1 MQRLAKHLCLTTLFF
16 ACLWLT
22 SVLAE
27 ENSSTQDQL
36 DQIELEID
44 SLNSSAS
51 IKREKIIAYQEQ
63 IKSFDQQISVVSRR
77 RHSILKE
84 IAQIKSLLDKLS
96 AQDQQLVDKIDQE
109 QRLLGTHVTLA
120 WQNIVSSGVLVQ
132 ADDNNQRLMHNTWL
146 EYLAAQRVAALER
159 IKDQN
164 RELITLREQQ
174 QASIQNLNQAV
185 ANEEEEQRLL
195 GEKKTE
201 RQTTIRTLETEFAST
216 AEKISLLEQDRD
228 ELTAIIDRLKAARD
242 DNAFVEKGT
251 EFASLQGKLPWP
263 HTGKITAAATAG
275 HYIQAN
281 NGDPVYAIAAG
292 RVAYSE
298 WLKGFGLLVIIDHGD
313 GYMSLYGNNE
323 SIYRKTGDWVSA
335 GDTISAAGQSG
346 GRQQAGLYFEIRDT
360 GKTLD
365 ARKWCNS
372 DISVNQIQRQATN
385 Q

>member
-1 MQRLAKHLCLTTLFF
+1 MQHLAKHLSQAIFFF
-16 ACLWLT
+16 ACLCLT

-27 ENSSTQDQL
+27 EKSSAEDQL
-36 DQIELEID
+36 DQIEQEID
-44 SLNSSAS
+44 SLSSTAS
-51 IKREKIIAYQEQ
+51 AKREKIIAYQEQ
-63 IKSFDQQISVVSRR
+63 IKSFDQQISTVSER
-77 RHSILKE
+77 RHSMLKE

-96 AQDQQLVDKIDQE
+96 AQDQQLVNKIERE

-120 WQNIVSSGVLVQ
+120 WQNIVNSGVLIQ

-164 RELITLREQQ
+164 RELISLREQQ
-174 QASIQNLNQAV
+174 QESIQNLNQA
-185 ANEEEEQRLL
+185 AADEQQQQQLL
-195 GEKKTE
+195 GDKKSE
-201 RQTTIRTLETEFAST
+201 RQATISTLETEFAT
-216 AEKISLLEQDRD
+216 TEEKISLLEQDRD
-228 ELTAIIDRLKAARD
+228 ELSAIIDRLKAARD

-263 HTGKITAAATAG
+263 HAGKITQAETAG

-281 NGDPVYAIAAG
+281 NGDPVHAIAAG

-335 GDTISAAGQSG
+335 GDVITAAGQSG

-360 GKTLD
+360 GKTID

-372 DISVNQIQRQATN
+372 DISVNQMQTQATN
-385 Q
+385 

>member
-1 MQRLAKHLCLTTLFF
+1 MQRLAKHLCLTALYF

-27 ENSSTQDQL
+27 ENSSTQDEL
-36 DQIELEID
+36 DQIEQEID

-63 IKSFDQQISVVSRR
+63 IKSFDQQISAVSER

-96 AQDQQLVDKIDQE
+96 TQDQQLVDKIEQE

-185 ANEEEEQRLL
+185 ANEEEQQRLL
-195 GEKKTE
+195 GQKKTE
-201 RQTTIRTLETEFAST
+201 RQTTIRTLETEFATTSK
-216 AEKISLLEQDRD
+216 KISLLEQDRD

-263 HTGKITAAATAG
+263 HAGKITAAATAG

-298 WLKGFGLLVIIDHGD
+298 WLNGFGLLVIIDHGD

-323 SIYRKTGDWVSA
+323 SIYRKTGDWVST
-335 GDTISAAGQSG
+335 GDVISAVGQSG

-360 GKTLD
+360 GKTMD

-372 DISVNQIQRQATN
+372 DVSVNQIQRQATN